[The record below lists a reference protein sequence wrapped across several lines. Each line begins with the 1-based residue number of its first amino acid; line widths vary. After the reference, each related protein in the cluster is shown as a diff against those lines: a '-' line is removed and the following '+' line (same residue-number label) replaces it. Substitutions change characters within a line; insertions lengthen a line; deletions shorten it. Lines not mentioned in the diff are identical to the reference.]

1 MLGSTHRVRYG
12 NSPVCW
18 CLQNAQIKS
27 MKSSRGGAEAT
38 WHGCGCAPARS
49 IQIECCCRFLR
60 GHQVTPVSSTA
71 TGQLMPGSDLYEM
84 RWGKSKPSVTPI
96 SASVNPFSLAR
107 KCRITCFGQA
117 MLPTIQVHCFVKT
130 AVSLFIVSAP
140 IVVTFNR
147 CSKLPVRSQFLFYY
161 NITAQSKFQHVN
173 YHVLQPIFAPAWRP

>member
-1 MLGSTHRVRYG
+1 MERKQPGMVAAANQPGQSKSNAVAAFCADIGSH
-12 NSPVCW
+12 
-18 CLQNAQIKS
+18 LQAAQ
-27 MKSSRGGAEAT
+27 
-38 WHGCGCAPARS
+38 
-49 IQIECCCRFLR
+49 Q
-60 GHQVTPVSSTA
+60 QVSSCRGVIYVKCDGEKT
-71 TGQLMPGSDLYEM
+71 
-84 RWGKSKPSVTPI
+84 SVTPI
-96 SASVNPFSLAR
+96 SASVSPFSLAR

-173 YHVLQPIFAPAWRP
+173 YHVLQPIFAPAWRPKY

>member
-1 MLGSTHRVRYG
+1 MGRSEVRNLVDIGAGKSDHRHLRQTAITTQPSQQKK
-12 NSPVCW
+12 NAAAPLRAFIRSH
-18 CLQNAQIKS
+18 LQAAQ
-27 MKSSRGGAEAT
+27 
-38 WHGCGCAPARS
+38 
-49 IQIECCCRFLR
+49 Q
-60 GHQVTPVSSTA
+60 QVSSHR
-71 TGQLMPGSDLYEM
+71 GVICKKWDGE
-84 RWGKSKPSVTPI
+84 KPSVTPI